1 MSLDVAFLIVSQDK
15 DIKGIAAEV
24 NAWFDK
30 GKIILKAEKRV
41 KIKLCYLAV
50 MNEIFNSA

>member
-30 GKIILKAEKRV
+30 GKFILTAEKRV